1 MAGSMNFLVA
11 FCAVTGID
19 ATISP
24 ANKKAI
30 QVFFIYVGFEG
41 LKIGNLAKTAMQ
53 NMAAALMHDRKS
65 PVSLLFPHLSM
76 QSGAVNSSVA
86 TFELYL
92 NPLMRRALLPFLLL
106 ISACSFAQN
115 ANTTPGIVIGNI
127 LDADNSK
134 AIARASV
141 RIVLLSDTSV
151 SNTVLTGKEGDFLLD
166 KLAYGYYRLQV
177 TAAGYNKLSLDSIYI
192 RPERFDFDLN
202 DIKLNKRSATL
213 DEVVVYAEKPLIEN
227 KDGKITFN
235 TGESALS
242 SGATTTE
249 LLKQTPLVNV
259 DNDGKLLLR
268 GKEVK
273 VLIDDKPIELDS
285 KQLQDLLESMP
296 GSMIEKI
303 EVMTT
308 PPPQYANERGG
319 VINIVTRKGKVGFN
333 ARLNVNYGTRGEAG
347 VSGNLTYRKN
357 KFTLNFSAGFGYN
370 EYRSNSYSYRQN
382 YYTDSSNF
390 FNTLGDNSSNNRRP
404 NIRLSLDYDLNK
416 RNSLNFTSQYNSNNS
431 GSHNETEYSNLNRF
445 YQVYK
450 LSNRVTGTNNESWNP
465 NVTVTYTYKGKDP
478 KEVLKL
484 IAGINYNAYNNERD
498 FYQQY
503 LNPDASPTGV
513 DSTQQQNT
521 FSKNHSINLRLNYDR
536 PLVKKVS
543 LSTGASYNRYN
554 NHNVLN
560 TEFMKKPD
568 NVFVK
573 NDLLS
578 NDFLF
583 HQTIAGLRASLRYE
597 FMIDFYVNAGV
608 QAEHTV
614 TNFDIR
620 NSVERYPNNYWS
632 FLPFGTLMKKWP
644 NDVSVTFSYKRT
656 IQRPR
661 LNELNPSTD
670 YADPYNTRSGN
681 PYLQAYFA
689 DNFDLIFGK
698 WNKKYN
704 LNASVGYNALQ
715 DIYSSIRTLLA
726 DGKTFTTWQNISG
739 RKEYEGSIWGGYTF
753 SKKAKANL
761 SFGYTYNVYSAYD
774 RTVRYFRNGGSFY
787 STLNGSYQFSDLMN
801 ANASFTFNRF
811 ANPQGTIRNTLSMNI
826 GLQRKFFRKNFIVT
840 INVIDP
846 FRQQQNKNF
855 TYGSNF
861 SLESS
866 STTQTRNYRVALSYL
881 FRKTPKKSSKT
892 ELLKKLQKK

>member
-1 MAGSMNFLVA
+1 M
-11 FCAVTGID
+11 I
-19 ATISP
+19 
-24 ANKKAI
+24 
-30 QVFFIYVGFEG
+30 
-41 LKIGNLAKTAMQ
+41 
-53 NMAAALMHDRKS
+53 RK
-65 PVSLLFPHLSM
+65 VILSLLLSLP
-76 QSGAVNSSVA
+76 V
-86 TFELYL
+86 
-92 NPLMRRALLPFLLL
+92 ALL
-106 ISACSFAQN
+106 AQTHN
-115 ANTTPGIVIGNI
+115 PDPGIVIGNV

-134 AIARASV
+134 AIAGASV
-141 RIVLLSDTSV
+141 RILLISDSTLSR
-151 SNTVLTGKEGDFLLD
+151 SLLTGKDGDFLFD
-166 KLAYGYYRLQV
+166 KLPFGYYRLQV
-177 TAAGYNKLSLDSIYI
+177 SAVGYAGLSLDSINI
-192 RPERFDFDLN
+192 RQERFDFDLN
-202 DIKLNKRSATL
+202 DIKLNKRNTTMN
-213 DEVVVYAEKPLIEN
+213 EVVVYAEKPLIEN

-242 SGATTTE
+242 SGSSTTE

-259 DNDGKLLLR
+259 DNDGKILLR

-319 VINIVTRKGKVGFN
+319 VINIVTKKGKVGFN
-333 ARLNVNYGTRGEAG
+333 ARLNLSYGTRGEAG

-382 YYTDSSNF
+382 FYADSTSY
-390 FNTLGDNSSNNRRP
+390 FNTLGHSGNDNRRP

-416 RNSLNFTSQYNSNNS
+416 RNSLNLTSQYNSNNS
-431 GSHNETEYSNLNRF
+431 TSGNETEYSNLNRF
-445 YQVYK
+445 SQLYR
-450 LSNRVTGTNNESWNP
+450 LSNRATNTNNESWNP
-465 NVTVTYTYKGKDP
+465 NFTVTYTYKGKDP
-478 KEVLKL
+478 REVLKL
-484 IAGINYNAYNNERD
+484 IAGFNFNANNNERN

-503 LNPDASPTGV
+503 LNPDHSPTGT
-513 DSTQQQNT
+513 DSTQQQNI

-536 PLVKKVS
+536 PLKKKFS
-543 LSTGASYNRYN
+543 LSTGVTYNRYN

-560 TEFMKKPD
+560 TEFMKKPE
-568 NVFVK
+568 NIFIK
-573 NDLLS
+573 NELLS

-583 HQTIAGLRASLRYE
+583 HQTIFGLRGSLRYE
-597 FMIDFYVNAGV
+597 LMKDFYINAGL

-614 TNFDIR
+614 TNFDIT
-620 NSVERYPNNYWS
+620 NNPERYPNNYWS
-632 FLPFGTLMKKWP
+632 LLPFGTIMKKWE
-644 NDVSVTFSYKRT
+644 NDISVTFSYKRT

-681 PYLQAYFA
+681 PYLQPYYA

-739 RKEYEGSIWGGYTF
+739 RKEYEASIWGGYTL

-761 SFGYTYNVYSAYD
+761 SFGYTYNAYSSYD
-774 RTVRYFRNGGSFY
+774 RDIRFFRNGGSFY
-787 STLNGSYQFSDLMN
+787 STLNGSYQFSDVMN

-811 ANPQGTIRNTLSMNI
+811 ANPQGTIRNTLSMNV
-826 GLQRKFFRKNFIVT
+826 GLQRKFFKKNFIVT

-866 STTQTRNYRVALSYL
+866 STTNTRNYRIALSYI
-881 FRKTPKKSSKT
+881 FKKNSKKSGRE
-892 ELLKKLQKK
+892 ELLKKLKK